1 MKNKKIQRICALLT
15 SFILLFTIF
24 TFQVN
29 ASSTGRLSV
38 TSASGKQGETI
49 NIDVNIDN
57 NPGLITLKFSVSWGE
72 GLELITASNSGLLNG
87 WTQPSPSIS
96 SPYIL
101 RWADS
106 LATDNNVSNGKI
118 ASLTFK
124 INSNTN
130 AGQKPISISFLESRN
145 SSGAKNSFSAT
156 SGNITV
162 NCKAHTYTA
171 YTKVND
177 STHKRTCTAC
187 GHEETSSHTWN
198 ATVTKQPTCKESG
211 LKHLKCTACNAEKD
225 ETIPITKNHSWGS
238 YETKTNPTCTTQ
250 GLQTRKCKVCG
261 LEDNQPI
268 PAKGH
273 SMGAWNKTKDPTCT
287 QAGEE
292 KRSCKEKGC
301 GHTETRAINPLG
313 HSFTNPTVT
322 KQPTCTESGEES
334 GHCSR
339 CGQTASQSIK
349 PLGHKFSS
357 WSDTKAPTCTEGG
370 IQERKCNVCGTTE
383 TRNTSALGHD
393 FENPTVIKEPT
404 ISETGLKEG
413 KCKRCGQTASEVIP
427 CSVNDEA
434 TGTLFEANE
443 GTFEKGSE
451 IRIEEIKEDNPAF
464 ASVKNILKDICKK
477 FKLYDITAY
486 LNGAKIQPNGEVTVT
501 FNIAEGFGKN
511 VAVYY
516 ITEDGSYEKLESAV
530 SEDGKTVSAR
540 ISHFSNYAVCK
551 ISEETDEAKAAETK
565 NDKETKNKKS
575 SKTWIIILTAVILL
589 AGAGTGAFFYI
600 RKKKQLNRF
609 FED

>member
-1 MKNKKIQRICALLT
+1 MKKIITFLT
-15 SFILLFTIF
+15 SIILICTVCFIP
-24 TFQVN
+24 
-29 ASSTGRLSV
+29 SSAAGSGSLAMS
-38 TSASGKQGETI
+38 SASGKQGDSVTLNI
-49 NIDVNIDN
+49 N
-57 NPGLITLKFSVSWGE
+57 L
-72 GLELITASNSGLLNG
+72 TANSGLATMSLQVEYDTGALTLTGVSDSKLLSGTDLSSVYN
-87 WTQPSPSIS
+87 
-96 SPYIL
+96 SPYKIT
-101 RWADS
+101 WIDS
-106 LATDNNVSNGKI
+106 SKSDNKKTGTI
-118 ASLTFK
+118 ASFTFK
-124 INSNTN
+124 IKDNAKVGNTSVKLVFLDSYDSNSN
-130 AGQKPISISFLESRN
+130 E
-145 SSGAKNSFSAT
+145 NSFSAT

-162 NCKAHTYTA
+162 NCKTHTYTA
-171 YTKVND
+171 YTKAD
-177 STHKRTCTAC
+177 DDTHERTCTAC
-187 GHEETSSHTWN
+187 GHKETSSHTWN
-198 ATVTKQPTCKESG
+198 AGTVTKHPTCKETG

-225 ETIPITKNHSWGS
+225 ETIPVTNNHNWGN
-238 YETKTNPTCTTQ
+238 YEVKVKPSCITQ
-250 GLQTRKCKVCG
+250 GTQIRECSVCKKT
-261 LEDNQPI
+261 ETASI
-268 PAKGH
+268 PA
-273 SMGAWNKTKDPTCT
+273 T
-287 QAGEE
+287 
-292 KRSCKEKGC
+292 
-301 GHTETRAINPLG
+301 G
-313 HSFTNPTVT
+313 HSFTNPTIT

-427 CSVNDEA
+427 CSVKDEA

-443 GTFEKGSE
+443 GTFENGSE

-464 ASVKNILKDICKK
+464 ESVKNILKDICKK

-501 FNIAEGFGKN
+501 FNIPEGFGKN

-530 SEDGKTVSAR
+530 SEDGKTVSAK

-551 ISEETDEAKAAETK
+551 ISEETDEVMKDETNNATEAK
-565 NDKETKNKKS
+565 NGQSNKI
-575 SKTWIIILTAVILL
+575 WIIVLTAVILL

-600 RKKKQLNRF
+600 RKKKQQDRF

>member
-1 MKNKKIQRICALLT
+1 MKKIISILAVLCLFVSIAVPVSAASFAVNIAPSKTSVSVGDTVTLTVSLSGAGKGTSGYIEVAAGDSFEILSGKFLTANTQRAQFDVPT
-15 SFILLFTIF
+15 SDGIVLYNGESDPNGPFCEIVLK
-24 TFQVN
+24 
-29 ASSTGRLSV
+29 AKKSSKVAQNVSV
-38 TSASGKQGETI
+38 TVDIRNGSNLLGSIKASKDI
-49 NIDVNIDN
+49 
-57 NPGLITLKFSVSWGE
+57 
-72 GLELITASNSGLLNG
+72 
-87 WTQPSPSIS
+87 
-96 SPYIL
+96 
-101 RWADS
+101 
-106 LATDNNVSNGKI
+106 KI
-118 ASLTFK
+118 VCS
-124 INSNTN
+124 
-130 AGQKPISISFLESRN
+130 
-145 SSGAKNSFSAT
+145 
-156 SGNITV
+156 
-162 NCKAHTYTA
+162 AHTYTA

-187 GHEETSSHTWN
+187 GEEELPSNHTWN
-198 ATVTKQPTCKESG
+198 AEPVKHPTCKETG

-225 ETIPITKNHSWGS
+225 ETIPVTNNHNWGG
-238 YETKTNPTCTTQ
+238 YEVKTPPTCTAQ
-250 GLQTRKCKVCG
+250 GLQTKKCKVCG
-261 LEDNQPI
+261 KEEDQPI

-292 KRSCKEKGC
+292 KRSCKDC
-301 GHTETRAINPLG
+301 GHTETKAINPLG

-370 IQERKCNVCGTTE
+370 IQERKCNVCGAVE

-427 CSVNDEA
+427 CSVKDKA

-451 IRIEEIKEDNPAF
+451 IRVEEIKEDNPAF
-464 ASVKNILKDICKK
+464 ASVKNILKEICKE

-501 FNIAEGFGKN
+501 FNIPEGYGKN

-530 SEDGKTVSAR
+530 SEDGKTVSAK

>member
-1 MKNKKIQRICALLT
+1 MKKALALLV
-15 SFILLFTIF
+15 SLILIFGITVTASAASTAVSLNGVPNELKKGERATVTVSLANSPEADSALIQFT
-24 TFQVN
+24 
-29 ASSTGRLSV
+29 L
-38 TSASGKQGETI
+38 
-49 NIDVNIDN
+49 DN
-57 NPGLITLKFSVSWGE
+57 
-72 GLELITASNSGLLNG
+72 GLELVSGEWKTGGMIEDFN
-87 WTQPSPSIS
+87 
-96 SPYIL
+96 
-101 RWADS
+101 
-106 LATDNNVSNGKI
+106 LAEREGVMTV
-118 ASLTFK
+118 ASLKTFNGTVFSFVVSGK
-124 INSNTN
+124 N
-130 AGQKPISISFLESRN
+130 A
-145 SSGAKNSFSAT
+145 SA
-156 SGNITV
+156 SAQNITV
-162 NCKAHTYTA
+162 KLTLKNGTADVGTATATKSVKITCSAHTYTA
-171 YTKVND
+171 YTKAD
-177 STHKRTCTAC
+177 DDTHERTCTAC
-187 GHEETSSHTWN
+187 GHKETSSHTWN
-198 ATVTKQPTCKESG
+198 AGTVTKHPTCKETG

-225 ETIPITKNHSWGS
+225 ETIPVTNNHNWGN
-238 YETKTNPTCTTQ
+238 YEVKVKPSCITQ
-250 GLQTRKCKVCG
+250 GTQIRECSVCKKT
-261 LEDNQPI
+261 ETASI
-268 PAKGH
+268 PA
-273 SMGAWNKTKDPTCT
+273 T
-287 QAGEE
+287 
-292 KRSCKEKGC
+292 
-301 GHTETRAINPLG
+301 G
-313 HSFTNPTVT
+313 HSFTNPTIT

-349 PLGHKFSS
+349 PLGHKFSN

-370 IQERKCNVCGTTE
+370 IQERKCTVCGTAE

-427 CSVNDEA
+427 CSVKDEA

-451 IRIEEIKEDNPAF
+451 IRVEEIKEDNPAF
-464 ASVKNILKDICKK
+464 ESVKNILKDICKK

-501 FNIAEGFGKN
+501 FNIPEGFGKN

-530 SEDGKTVSAR
+530 SEDGKTVSAK

-551 ISEETDEAKAAETK
+551 ISEETDEVMKDETNNATEAK
-565 NDKETKNKKS
+565 NGQSNKI
-575 SKTWIIILTAVILL
+575 WIIVLTAVILL

>member
-1 MKNKKIQRICALLT
+1 MKKIITFLT
-15 SFILLFTIF
+15 SIILICTVCF
-24 TFQVN
+24 VP
-29 ASSTGRLSV
+29 SSAAGSGSLSMS
-38 TSASGKQGETI
+38 SASGKQGDSVTLSI
-49 NIDVNIDN
+49 NLTA
-57 NPGLITLKFSVSWGE
+57 NPGLATMSLQVEYDTGALSLTGVSDSKLLAGADLSSVY
-72 GLELITASNSGLLNG
+72 N
-87 WTQPSPSIS
+87 
-96 SPYIL
+96 SPYKIT
-101 RWADS
+101 WIDYS
-106 LATDNNVSNGKI
+106 SKSDNKKTGTI
-118 ASLTFK
+118 ASFTFK
-124 INSNTN
+124 IKDNAKVGNTSV
-130 AGQKPISISFLESRN
+130 KLIFLDSYDSIYNE
-145 SSGAKNSFSAT
+145 NSFSAT

-162 NCKAHTYTA
+162 NCKTHTYTA

-187 GHEETSSHTWN
+187 GYEETSSHTWN
-198 ATVTKQPTCKESG
+198 EGKVTKQPPCKESG
-211 LKHLKCTACNAEKD
+211 SKHFECTACKAVKD
-225 ETIPITKNHSWGS
+225 ETLPKTNNHSWGS
-238 YETKTNPTCTTQ
+238 YETKTNPTCTAQ
-250 GLQTRKCKVCG
+250 GLQTKKCKVCG
-261 LEDNQPI
+261 IEEEQPI

-301 GHTETRAINPLG
+301 GHTETRAISPLG

-334 GHCSR
+334 GKCTI
-339 CGQTASQSIK
+339 CGQTTTQSIK
-349 PLGHKFSS
+349 PLGHKFSN
-357 WSDTKAPTCTEGG
+357 WSDLKAPTCTDGG
-370 IQERKCNVCGTTE
+370 IQERKCTVCGATE

-413 KCKRCGQTASEVIP
+413 KCKRCGETASEVIP
-427 CSVNDEA
+427 CSVKDEA

-451 IRIEEIKEDNPAF
+451 IRVEEIKEDNPAF
-464 ASVKNILKDICKK
+464 ESVKNILKEICKE

-486 LNGAKIQPNGEVTVT
+486 LNGAKIQPDGEVTVT
-501 FNIAEGFGKN
+501 FEIPKGFGKN
-511 VAVYY
+511 VVVYY
-516 ITEDGSYEKLESAV
+516 ITENGSYEKLESAV
-530 SEDGKTVSAR
+530 SEDGSTVKTK

-551 ISEETDEAKAAETK
+551 ISEETDEVMKDETNNATEAK
-565 NDKETKNKKS
+565 NGQSNKI
-575 SKTWIIILTAVILL
+575 WIIVLTAVILL

>member
-1 MKNKKIQRICALLT
+1 MKKIMSVLAALCLFVSFAVPVSAAGFAVNLSSSKTSVSVGDTVTLTVSLSGAGKGTSGYIEVAAGEGFEILSGKFLTANTQRAQFDVST
-15 SFILLFTIF
+15 SDGIVLYNGESDPNGPFCEIVLK
-24 TFQVN
+24 
-29 ASSTGRLSV
+29 AKKSSKVAQNVSV
-38 TSASGKQGETI
+38 TVDIRNGS
-49 NIDVNIDN
+49 D
-57 NPGLITLKFSVSWGE
+57 
-72 GLELITASNSGLLNG
+72 LLG
-87 WTQPSPSIS
+87 SIKANKDIKIVCS
-96 SPYIL
+96 S
-101 RWADS
+101 
-106 LATDNNVSNGKI
+106 
-118 ASLTFK
+118 
-124 INSNTN
+124 
-130 AGQKPISISFLESRN
+130 
-145 SSGAKNSFSAT
+145 
-156 SGNITV
+156 
-162 NCKAHTYTA
+162 HTYTA

-187 GHEETSSHTWN
+187 GHEEISSHTWN
-198 ATVTKQPTCKESG
+198 AGTVTKQPTCKESG
-211 LKHLKCTACNAEKD
+211 SKHFECTACKAVKD
-225 ETIPITKNHSWGS
+225 ETLPETNNHNWGS
-238 YETKTNPTCTTQ
+238 YETKTNPTCTAQ
-250 GLQTRKCKVCG
+250 GLQTKKCKVCG
-261 LEDNQPI
+261 IEEDQPI

-313 HSFTNPTVT
+313 HRFTNPTVT

-334 GHCSR
+334 GKCTI
-339 CGQTASQSIK
+339 CGQTTTQSIK
-349 PLGHKFSS
+349 PLGHKFSN
-357 WSDTKAPTCTEGG
+357 WSDLKAPTCTDGG
-370 IQERKCNVCGTTE
+370 IQERKCTVCGAAE

-413 KCKRCGQTASEVIP
+413 KCKRCGETASEVIP
-427 CSVNDEA
+427 CSVKDEA

-451 IRIEEIKEDNPAF
+451 IRVEEIKEDNPAF
-464 ASVKNILKDICKK
+464 ESVKNILKEICKE

-501 FNIAEGFGKN
+501 FEIPKGFGKN

-516 ITEDGSYEKLESAV
+516 ITENGSYEKLESAV
-530 SEDGKTVSAR
+530 SEDGSTVKTK

-551 ISEETDEAKAAETK
+551 ISEETDEVMKDETNNETEAK
-565 NDKETKNKKS
+565 NGQSNKI
-575 SKTWIIILTAVILL
+575 WIIVLTAVILL

>member
-1 MKNKKIQRICALLT
+1 M
-15 SFILLFTIF
+15 
-24 TFQVN
+24 
-29 ASSTGRLSV
+29 

-130 AGQKPISISFLESRN
+130 AEQKPISISFLESRN

-162 NCKAHTYTA
+162 NCKTHTYTA
-171 YTKVND
+171 YTKAD
-177 STHKRTCTAC
+177 DDTHKRTCTAC
-187 GHEETSSHTWN
+187 GEEELPSNHTWN
-198 ATVTKQPTCKESG
+198 AGTVTKHPTCKETG

-225 ETIPITKNHSWGS
+225 ETIPVTNNHNWGG
-238 YETKTNPTCTTQ
+238 YEVKTPPTCTAQ
-250 GLQTRKCKVCG
+250 GLQTKKCKVCG
-261 LEDNQPI
+261 KEEDQPI

-292 KRSCKEKGC
+292 KRSCKDC
-301 GHTETRAINPLG
+301 GHTETKAINPLG

-383 TRNTSALGHD
+383 TRNTSPLGHD

-427 CSVNDEA
+427 CSVKDEA

-451 IRIEEIKEDNPAF
+451 IRVEEIKEDNPAF
-464 ASVKNILKDICKK
+464 ESVKNILKDICKK

-501 FNIAEGFGKN
+501 FNIPEGYGKN

-530 SEDGKTVSAR
+530 SEDGKTVSAK

-551 ISEETDEAKAAETK
+551 ISEETDEVMKDETNNATEAK
-565 NDKETKNKKS
+565 NGQSNKI
-575 SKTWIIILTAVILL
+575 WIIVLTAVILL

-600 RKKKQLNRF
+600 RKKKQQDRF

>member
-1 MKNKKIQRICALLT
+1 MKKIIMFLT
-15 SFILLFTIF
+15 SIF
-24 TFQVN
+24 LICTVCFVP
-29 ASSTGRLSV
+29 SSAAGSGSLAMS
-38 TSASGKQGETI
+38 SASGKQGDSVTLS
-49 NIDVNIDN
+49 IDLTA
-57 NPGLITLKFSVSWGE
+57 NPGLATMSLQVEYDTGVLSLIGVSDSKLLAGANLSSVY
-72 GLELITASNSGLLNG
+72 N
-87 WTQPSPSIS
+87 
-96 SPYIL
+96 SPYKIT
-101 RWADS
+101 WIDYS
-106 LATDNNVSNGKI
+106 SKSDNKKTGTI
-118 ASLTFK
+118 ASFTFK
-124 INSNTN
+124 IKDNAKVGNTSV
-130 AGQKPISISFLESRN
+130 KLIFLDSYDSIYNE
-145 SSGAKNSFSAT
+145 NSFSAT

-162 NCKAHTYTA
+162 NCKTHTYTA

-187 GHEETSSHTWN
+187 GHEETSSHTWD

-211 LKHLKCTACNAEKD
+211 SKHFECTACKAVKD
-225 ETIPITKNHSWGS
+225 ETLPKTNNHNWGS
-238 YETKTNPTCTTQ
+238 YETKTNPTCTAQ
-250 GLQTRKCKVCG
+250 GLQTKKCKVCG
-261 LEDNQPI
+261 IEEDQPI

-334 GHCSR
+334 GKCTI
-339 CGQTASQSIK
+339 CGQTTTQSIK
-349 PLGHKFSS
+349 PLGHKFSN
-357 WSDTKAPTCTEGG
+357 WSDLKAPTCTDGG
-370 IQERKCNVCGTTE
+370 IQERKCTVCGAAE

-413 KCKRCGQTASEVIP
+413 KCKRCGETASEVIP
-427 CSVNDEA
+427 CSVKDEA

-451 IRIEEIKEDNPAF
+451 IRVEEIKEDNPAF
-464 ASVKNILKDICKK
+464 ESVKNILKEICKE

-501 FNIAEGFGKN
+501 FEIPKGFGKN

-516 ITEDGSYEKLESAV
+516 ITENGSYEKLESAV
-530 SEDGKTVSAR
+530 SEDGSTVKTK

-551 ISEETDEAKAAETK
+551 ISEETDEVMKDETNNETK
-565 NDKETKNKKS
+565 AKNGQSNKI
-575 SKTWIIILTAVILL
+575 WIIVLTAVILL

>member
-1 MKNKKIQRICALLT
+1 MNEKFMKKIITFLT
-15 SFILLFTIF
+15 SIILICTVCFIP
-24 TFQVN
+24 
-29 ASSTGRLSV
+29 SSAAGSGSLAMS
-38 TSASGKQGETI
+38 SASGKQGDSVTLNI
-49 NIDVNIDN
+49 N
-57 NPGLITLKFSVSWGE
+57 L
-72 GLELITASNSGLLNG
+72 TANSGLATMSLQVEYDTGALTLTGVSDSKLLSGTDLSSVYN
-87 WTQPSPSIS
+87 
-96 SPYIL
+96 SPYKIT
-101 RWADS
+101 WIDS
-106 LATDNNVSNGKI
+106 SKSDNKKTGTI
-118 ASLTFK
+118 ASFTFK
-124 INSNTN
+124 IKDNAKVGNTSVKLVFLDSYDSNSN
-130 AGQKPISISFLESRN
+130 E
-145 SSGAKNSFSAT
+145 NSFSAT

-162 NCKAHTYTA
+162 NCKTHTYTA
-171 YTKVND
+171 YTKAD
-177 STHKRTCTAC
+177 DDTHERTCTAC
-187 GHEETSSHTWN
+187 GHKETSSHTWN
-198 ATVTKQPTCKESG
+198 AGTVTKHPTCKETG

-225 ETIPITKNHSWGS
+225 ETIPVTNNHNWGN
-238 YETKTNPTCTTQ
+238 YEVKVKPSCITQ
-250 GLQTRKCKVCG
+250 GTQIRECSVCKKT
-261 LEDNQPI
+261 ETASI
-268 PAKGH
+268 PA
-273 SMGAWNKTKDPTCT
+273 T
-287 QAGEE
+287 
-292 KRSCKEKGC
+292 
-301 GHTETRAINPLG
+301 G
-313 HSFTNPTVT
+313 HSFTNPTIT

-427 CSVNDEA
+427 CSVKDEA

-501 FNIAEGFGKN
+501 FNIPEGFGKN

-516 ITEDGSYEKLESAV
+516 ITENGSYEKLESAV
-530 SEDGKTVSAR
+530 SEDGKTVSAK

-551 ISEETDEAKAAETK
+551 ISEETDEVMKDEKNNATEAK
-565 NDKETKNKKS
+565 NGQSNKI
-575 SKTWIIILTAVILL
+575 WIIVLTAVILL
-589 AGAGTGAFFYI
+589 AGAGTGTFFYI
-600 RKKKQLNRF
+600 RKKKQQDRF

>member
-1 MKNKKIQRICALLT
+1 MKKIITFLT
-15 SFILLFTIF
+15 SIILICTVCFIP
-24 TFQVN
+24 
-29 ASSTGRLSV
+29 SSAAGSGSLAMS
-38 TSASGKQGETI
+38 SASGKQGDSVTLNI
-49 NIDVNIDN
+49 NLTA
-57 NPGLITLKFSVSWGE
+57 NPGLATMSLQVEYDTGALTLTGVSDSKLLSGTDLSSVY
-72 GLELITASNSGLLNG
+72 N
-87 WTQPSPSIS
+87 
-96 SPYIL
+96 SPYKIT
-101 RWADS
+101 WIDS
-106 LATDNNVSNGKI
+106 SKSDNKKTGTI
-118 ASLTFK
+118 ASITFK
-124 INSNTN
+124 IKDNAKVGNTSVKLVFLDSYDSNSN
-130 AGQKPISISFLESRN
+130 E
-145 SSGAKNSFSAT
+145 NSFSAT

-162 NCKAHTYTA
+162 NCKTHSYTA
-171 YTKVND
+171 YTKAD
-177 STHKRTCTAC
+177 DDKHKRTCAAC
-187 GHEETSSHTWN
+187 GHEEISSHTWN
-198 ATVTKQPTCKESG
+198 AGTVTKQPTCKETG

-225 ETIPITKNHSWGS
+225 ETIPVTNNHNWGN
-238 YETKTNPTCTTQ
+238 YEVKVKPSCITQ
-250 GLQTRKCKVCG
+250 GTQIRECSVCKKT
-261 LEDNQPI
+261 ETASI
-268 PAKGH
+268 PA
-273 SMGAWNKTKDPTCT
+273 T
-287 QAGEE
+287 
-292 KRSCKEKGC
+292 
-301 GHTETRAINPLG
+301 G
-313 HSFTNPTVT
+313 HSFTNPTIT

-370 IQERKCNVCGTTE
+370 IQERKCTVCGAAE

-427 CSVNDEA
+427 CSVKDEA

-501 FNIAEGFGKN
+501 FNIPEGFGKN

-530 SEDGKTVSAR
+530 SEDGKTVSAK

-551 ISEETDEAKAAETK
+551 ISEETDEVMKDETNNATEAK
-565 NDKETKNKKS
+565 NGQSNKI
-575 SKTWIIILTAVILL
+575 WIIVLTAVILL

-600 RKKKQLNRF
+600 RKKKQQDRF

>member
-1 MKNKKIQRICALLT
+1 MKKIISLLT
-15 SFILLFTIF
+15 VFCLLLSFTIP
-24 TFQVN
+24 
-29 ASSTGRLSV
+29 ASAANISISISGNSSV
-38 TSASGKQGETI
+38 TSGNNVTYTVNLSGAQKCSGGSVDISVGNKLEVISGEFVKTGAPLNHFDPSKNKGAI
-49 NIDVNIDN
+49 SFGNGAEVD
-57 NPGLITLKFSVSWGE
+57 
-72 GLELITASNSGLLNG
+72 LNG
-87 WTQPSPSIS
+87 AYFRFTVK
-96 SPYIL
+96 
-101 RWADS
+101 A
-106 LATDNNVSNGKI
+106 KE
-118 ASLTFK
+118 ASK
-124 INSNTN
+124 EE
-130 AGQKPISISFLESRN
+130 QQ
-145 SSGAKNSFSAT
+145 
-156 SGNITV
+156 ITV
-162 NCKAHTYTA
+162 NVTLADNSSSFATKALKITCSAHTYTA

-187 GHEETSSHTWN
+187 GEEELPSNHTWN
-198 ATVTKQPTCKESG
+198 AGTVTKHPTCKETG

-225 ETIPITKNHSWGS
+225 ETIPVTNNHNWGG
-238 YETKTNPTCTTQ
+238 YEVKTPPTCTAQ
-250 GLQTRKCKVCG
+250 GLQTKKCKVCG
-261 LEDNQPI
+261 KEEDQPI

-292 KRSCKEKGC
+292 KRSCKDC
-301 GHTETRAINPLG
+301 GHTETKAINPLG

-383 TRNTSALGHD
+383 TRNTSPLGHD

-427 CSVNDEA
+427 CSVKDEA

-451 IRIEEIKEDNPAF
+451 IRVEEIKEDNPAF
-464 ASVKNILKDICKK
+464 ESVKNILKDICKK

-501 FNIAEGFGKN
+501 FNIPEGYGKN

-530 SEDGKTVSAR
+530 SEDGKTVSAK

-551 ISEETDEAKAAETK
+551 ISEETDEVMKDETNNATEAK
-565 NDKETKNKKS
+565 NGQSNKI
-575 SKTWIIILTAVILL
+575 WIIVLTAVILL

-600 RKKKQLNRF
+600 RKKKQQDRF

>member
-1 MKNKKIQRICALLT
+1 MKKVLSIFSC
-15 SFILLFTIF
+15 FILVFTMFASISVYAAEGI
-24 TFQVN
+24 TGTI
-29 ASSTGRLSV
+29 SSTAAKQGDTVTITVSITNNSGFSFLSV
-38 TSASGKQGETI
+38 TPNYDSSAFTLTAENGTICQSFYSGKNLIWNG
-49 NIDVNIDN
+49 NGVNITAA
-57 NPGLITLKFSVSWGE
+57 GTLVKLKIKINENAAPKAYPISLTVRECYASVN
-72 GLELITASNSGLLNG
+72 TTDTKDVAC
-87 WTQPSPSIS
+87 SIS
-96 SPYIL
+96 
-101 RWADS
+101 
-106 LATDNNVSNGKI
+106 
-118 ASLTFK
+118 
-124 INSNTN
+124 
-130 AGQKPISISFLESRN
+130 
-145 SSGAKNSFSAT
+145 

-211 LKHLKCTACNAEKD
+211 SKHFECTACKAVKD
-225 ETIPITKNHSWGS
+225 ETLSKTNNHSWGS
-238 YETKTNPTCTTQ
+238 YEIKTNP
-250 GLQTRKCKVCG
+250 
-261 LEDNQPI
+261 
-268 PAKGH
+268 
-273 SMGAWNKTKDPTCT
+273 SCT

-292 KRSCKEKGC
+292 KRSCKDC
-301 GHTETRAINPLG
+301 GHTETRAISPLG

-334 GHCSR
+334 GKCTL
-339 CGQTASQSIK
+339 CGQTTAQSIK
-349 PLGHKFSS
+349 PLGHKFSN
-357 WSDTKAPTCTEGG
+357 WSDLKAPTCTDGG
-370 IQERKCNVCGTTE
+370 IQERKCTVCGAVE

-413 KCKRCGQTASEVIP
+413 KCKRCGETASEVIP
-427 CSVNDEA
+427 CSVKDEA

-451 IRIEEIKEDNPAF
+451 IRVEEIKEDNPALE
-464 ASVKNILKDICKK
+464 SVKNILKEICKE

-501 FNIAEGFGKN
+501 FEIPEGFGKN

-516 ITEDGSYEKLESAV
+516 ITENGSYEKLESAV
-530 SEDGKTVSAR
+530 SEDGSTVKTK

-551 ISEETDEAKAAETK
+551 ISEETDEVMKDETNNETEAK
-565 NDKETKNKKS
+565 NGQSNKI
-575 SKTWIIILTAVILL
+575 WIIVLTAVILL

>member
-1 MKNKKIQRICALLT
+1 MKKIISLLT
-15 SFILLFTIF
+15 VFCLLLSFTIP
-24 TFQVN
+24 
-29 ASSTGRLSV
+29 ASAANISISISGNSSV
-38 TSASGKQGETI
+38 TSGNNVTYTVNLSGAQKCSGGSVDISVGNKLEVISGEFVKTGAPLNHFDPSKNKGAI
-49 NIDVNIDN
+49 SFGNGAEVD
-57 NPGLITLKFSVSWGE
+57 
-72 GLELITASNSGLLNG
+72 LNG
-87 WTQPSPSIS
+87 AYFRFTVK
-96 SPYIL
+96 
-101 RWADS
+101 A
-106 LATDNNVSNGKI
+106 KE
-118 ASLTFK
+118 ASK
-124 INSNTN
+124 EE
-130 AGQKPISISFLESRN
+130 QQ
-145 SSGAKNSFSAT
+145 
-156 SGNITV
+156 ITV
-162 NCKAHTYTA
+162 NVTLADNSSSFATKALKITCSAHTYTA

-187 GHEETSSHTWN
+187 GEEELPSNHTWN
-198 ATVTKQPTCKESG
+198 AGTVTKHPTCKETG

-225 ETIPITKNHSWGS
+225 ETIPVTNNHNWGG
-238 YETKTNPTCTTQ
+238 YEVKTPPTCTAQ
-250 GLQTRKCKVCG
+250 GLQTKKCKVCG
-261 LEDNQPI
+261 KEEDQPI

-292 KRSCKEKGC
+292 KRSCKDC
-301 GHTETRAINPLG
+301 GHTETKAINPLG

-357 WSDTKAPTCTEGG
+357 WSDTKAPTCTDGG
-370 IQERKCNVCGTTE
+370 IQERKCNVCGITE
-383 TRNTSALGHD
+383 TRNTSPLGHD

-427 CSVNDEA
+427 CSVKDEA

-451 IRIEEIKEDNPAF
+451 IRVEEIKEDNPAF
-464 ASVKNILKDICKK
+464 ASVKNILKEICKE

-501 FNIAEGFGKN
+501 FNIPEGYGKN

-530 SEDGKTVSAR
+530 SEDGKTVSAK

-600 RKKKQLNRF
+600 RKKKQQDRF

>member
-1 MKNKKIQRICALLT
+1 MKKIISILAVLCLFVSIAVPVSAASFAVNIAPSKTSVSVGDTVTLTVSLSGAGKGTSGYIEVAAGDSFEILSGKFLTANTQRAQFDVPT
-15 SFILLFTIF
+15 SDGIVLYNGESDPNGPFCEIVLK
-24 TFQVN
+24 
-29 ASSTGRLSV
+29 AKKSSKVAQNVSV
-38 TSASGKQGETI
+38 TVDIRNGSNLLGSIKASKDI
-49 NIDVNIDN
+49 
-57 NPGLITLKFSVSWGE
+57 
-72 GLELITASNSGLLNG
+72 
-87 WTQPSPSIS
+87 
-96 SPYIL
+96 
-101 RWADS
+101 
-106 LATDNNVSNGKI
+106 KI
-118 ASLTFK
+118 VCS
-124 INSNTN
+124 
-130 AGQKPISISFLESRN
+130 
-145 SSGAKNSFSAT
+145 
-156 SGNITV
+156 
-162 NCKAHTYTA
+162 AHTYTA

-187 GHEETSSHTWN
+187 GEEELPSNHTWN
-198 ATVTKQPTCKESG
+198 AEPVKHPTCKETG

-225 ETIPITKNHSWGS
+225 ETIPVTNNHNWGG
-238 YETKTNPTCTTQ
+238 YEVKTPPTCTAQ
-250 GLQTRKCKVCG
+250 GLQTKKCKVCG
-261 LEDNQPI
+261 KEEDQPI

-273 SMGAWNKTKDPTCT
+273 SMGGWNKTKDPTCT

-292 KRSCKEKGC
+292 KRSCKDC
-301 GHTETRAINPLG
+301 GHTETKAINPLG

-370 IQERKCNVCGTTE
+370 IQERKCNVCGAVE

-427 CSVNDEA
+427 CSVKDKA

-451 IRIEEIKEDNPAF
+451 IRVEEIKEDNPAF
-464 ASVKNILKDICKK
+464 ASVKNILKEICKE

-501 FNIAEGFGKN
+501 FNIPEGYGKN

-530 SEDGKTVSAR
+530 SEDGKTVSAK

-600 RKKKQLNRF
+600 RKKKQQDRF